1 MKNPM
6 TSVAPQIEFT
16 ADWSNLIPF
25 SDVGSIAKVDHPQAM
40 NEWFSS
46 GLTGGAEKTVGKLDM
61 VEASLMQALAQHSRA
76 VCRIT
81 VPPGQ
86 VEYTGRTSMT
96 GWYGTGFLVAPNIL
110 LTNYHVL
117 NTETVAAAAVAEF
130 DYQVLLP
137 DLMDGAPDTAPSA
150 KSFKLMPER
159 LFIESKFGEL
169 DYAFVWIEDEAAAQF
184 GTIQM
189 NRGSFLTRATEPT
202 FVLHHP
208 GGAPKKASVD
218 DTEVLSINSSFVLYA
233 ADTTSGSSGA
243 PVIDRRGRLTALH
256 HAWWPIQQIK
266 SRFPML
272 TGRLNDGSITP
283 IANEGIKL
291 SAIAID
297 LEARM
302 MRGGVQGRAAA
313 KVLDAFGGSDSM
325 TGMFG
330 SLGRHTDAQED
341 TGGYERVVQVYQGRD
356 QDIDIGSWNIEWFNR
371 DYTDQR
377 RLERVATVISDLGL
391 DVWALSEVSP
401 DAVNALLEVLK
412 TTFQQNFEA
421 AFSEPDASNGKQS
434 TAVIWRPNVVNC
446 TPEAWPDELDEMFR
460 ADSRDDDLP
469 FEAAHGKI
477 FNRYPGLFRM
487 SLNSTDKDF
496 DFYLVPLH
504 LKARSEGS
512 LRREMASKA
521 LTYAVDQMVKT
532 HGKDSDWI
540 ILGDVNATLK
550 SSDLDPLL
558 SGGFKA
564 LGAADEEN
572 GAFTYLKSPYNSMID
587 NIFVSDSMSG
597 VADEGDFFII
607 ETDRSVSRFVRDVS
621 DHRPIALRLSLA
633 DLPNVQTNGPVERKD
648 AQSLFDALLSRMGVV
663 PPSGADPVPNTV
675 AGWDWE
681 RYDKVDFFRVN
692 RPQFDATIAQVNRQ
706 LAQKHGSTYQP
717 LTVTDVAVVY
727 MAEAAVK
734 QGLVDPRFV
743 HSNGEH
749 GLFPLPSNIEFW
761 LGRRAPAYNRPMS
774 IDDNITTYLAYLGAL
789 RNKGVKT
796 VSGRRL
802 YPDLFKTLG
811 IAGSTHREAKLLA
824 GIVHGYF
831 FSGNYASARVPFDQ
845 ILSGFAVDEPIDQIM
860 SGTGYVH
867 EGSRILRNRQRN
879 IDQALVELFPARL
892 FL

>member
-6 TSVAPQIEFT
+6 TPQAPQIEFT
-16 ADWSNLIPF
+16 ADWSNLTPF
-25 SDVGSIAKVDHPQAM
+25 NDVDSGAKVDHPRAM

-46 GLTGGAEKTVGKLDM
+46 GLTGGAEKTVGRLDM
-61 VEASLMQALAQHSRA
+61 VEASLMEALARHSRA
-76 VCRIT
+76 VCRIS

-86 VEYTGRTSMT
+86 VEFTGRTSMT
-96 GWYGTGFLVAPNIL
+96 GWHGTGFLVAPNIL

-117 NTETVAAAAVAEF
+117 NTEKVAAAAVAEF
-130 DYQVLLP
+130 DYQVLLS
-137 DLMDGAPDTAPSA
+137 DLLDGAPDAAPSA

-189 NRGSFLTRATEPT
+189 NRGSFLTRPTEPT

-218 DTEVLSINSSFVLYA
+218 DTEVLSLNSSFVLYA
-233 ADTTSGSSGA
+233 ADTEGGSSGA

-256 HAWWPIQQIK
+256 HAWWPIQQIQ

-302 MRGGVQGRAAA
+302 MQGGVQGRAAA
-313 KVLDAFGGSDSM
+313 KVLESFGGSDSM
-325 TGMFG
+325 IGMFG
-330 SLGRHTDAQED
+330 SLGRHTSAQED

-356 QDIDIGSWNIEWFNR
+356 QDIDIGAWNIEWFNR
-371 DYTDQR
+371 DYTDQG

-401 DAVNALLEVLK
+401 DAVKALLDVLK

-421 AFSEPDASNGKQS
+421 AFSEPDASSGKQS
-434 TAVIWRPNVVNC
+434 TAVIWRPNVVTC
-446 TPEAWPDELDEMFR
+446 TREAWPDELDEMLR

-469 FEAAHGKI
+469 FEAVHGKI

-512 LRREMASKA
+512 LRRELASKA
-521 LTYAVDQMVKT
+521 LTYVVDQMVRT

-550 SSDLDPLL
+550 SSDLDPLM

-572 GAFTYLKSPYNSMID
+572 GAFTYLKSPYKSMID
-587 NIFVSDSMSG
+587 NIFVSDSMSR

-607 ETDRSVSRFVRDVS
+607 ETDRKVSHFVRDVS
-621 DHRPIALRLSLA
+621 DHRPIALRLSLSN
-633 DLPNVQTNGPVERKD
+633 LPDVQSNGPVERKD
-648 AQSLFDALLSRMGVV
+648 AQSLFDAWLSRTGVV
-663 PPSGADPVPNTV
+663 PSSGAGPVATAL
-675 AGWDWE
+675 AGWDWKG
-681 RYDKVDFFRVN
+681 RNKDDFFRVN
-692 RPQFDATIAQVNRQ
+692 RPQFDATIATVNGQ
-706 LAQKHGSTYQP
+706 LAQDYANAYQP

-727 MAEAAVK
+727 MAEAGVK
-734 QGLVDPRFV
+734 QGQVDPGFV

-774 IDDNITTYLAYLGAL
+774 IDDNIATYLAYLGAL
-789 RNKGVKT
+789 RNKDVKS

-802 YPDLFKTLG
+802 YPDLFQTPG
-811 IAGSTHREAKLLA
+811 IAGSVRREAKLLA
-824 GIVHGYF
+824 GSVHGYF
-831 FSGNYASARVPFDQ
+831 FSGNYAGARVPFDQ
-845 ILSGFAVDEPIDQIM
+845 ILSGFAADEPIDQIM
-860 SGTGYVH
+860 LGTGYVH
-867 EGSRILRNRQRN
+867 EGKTLMVNRQRN
-879 IDQALVELFPARL
+879 IDYALQVLA
-892 FL
+892 